1 MINKDLIKYDR
12 NNPNSNNSLYALYV
26 QVRLDFNQLYSIIY
40 ILGGGG
46 GVMRESG
53 QRGAIAGW
61 YCGGG

>member
-40 ILGGGG
+40 IQ
-46 GVMRESG
+46 VNISG
-53 QRGAIAGW
+53 LKLLFSPA
-61 YCGGG
+61 